1 MNSSQAIYPFS
12 LLTLEAEAAWTSSAH
27 HPLLPKP
34 QLFFVSC
41 SFLLEKMAT
50 FQASSLRPGVRLHSA
65 LDQDVS
71 VTPLYSG
78 FPSPVSFP
86 SLPYTRV

>member
-12 LLTLEAEAAWTSSAH
+12 FLTLEAEAAWASSAH

-41 SFLLEKMAT
+41 PFLLENVAT
-50 FQASSLRPGVRLHSA
+50 FQASSLRLGVRLRSA

-71 VTPLYSG
+71 VTVL
-78 FPSPVSFP
+78 
-86 SLPYTRV
+86 